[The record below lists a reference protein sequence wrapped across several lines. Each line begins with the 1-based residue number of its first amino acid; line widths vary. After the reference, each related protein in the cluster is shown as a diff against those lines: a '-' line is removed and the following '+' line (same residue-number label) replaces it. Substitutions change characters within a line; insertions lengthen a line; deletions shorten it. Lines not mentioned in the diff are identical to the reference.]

1 VRFEYEGVSRLST
14 WSAPAART
22 ATPPKN
28 LNFCYVQKPKT
39 DLSLFYSV
47 NPQQLPKEL
56 DGVEWPLNA

>member
-1 VRFEYEGVSRLST
+1 LE
-14 WSAPAART
+14 RT
-22 ATPPKN
+22 GSENSDASQEPEF
-28 LNFCYVQKPKT
+28 LLRSKPKT